1 MLLKRLQNY
10 LQCESLSVSSGP
22 TITAFKLMS
31 DRETHMT
38 YVTYHMWH
46 TSQISDF
53 PRGNSLQAIIEEY
66 VIRVYYGQITKN
78 SYTVHTII
86 ILTNSLNLETMQ
98 SLQCIS
104 YTLKM
109 TMQKRPQQKQI
120 IDLELNITVYIF
132 KLKKR

>member
-1 MLLKRLQNY
+1 M
-10 LQCESLSVSSGP
+10 
-22 TITAFKLMS
+22 
-31 DRETHMT
+31 
-38 YVTYHMWH
+38 
-46 TSQISDF
+46 
-53 PRGNSLQAIIEEY
+53 QAIIEEY